1 VIFLG
6 NVYAQSLGVKNE
18 ECFGGAWSED
28 LKSWNLNVRFYKFLV
43 VFLFRKKKS
52 SIFINLEFYFVLVK

>member
-43 VFLFRKKKS
+43 VFLFRKKKVVFLL
-52 SIFINLEFYFVLVK
+52 I